1 VARNLRSPEGELDG
15 VAEDGQGRVVV
26 AVKARRTDAVGG
38 AIHAVRERKQEKL
51 IQ

>member
-15 VAEDGQGRVVV
+15 VAEDGQVRVVV
-26 AVKARRTDAVGG
+26 EVTAHRTDAVGG
-38 AIHAVRERKQEKL
+38 AIHAVHQRTQEQL